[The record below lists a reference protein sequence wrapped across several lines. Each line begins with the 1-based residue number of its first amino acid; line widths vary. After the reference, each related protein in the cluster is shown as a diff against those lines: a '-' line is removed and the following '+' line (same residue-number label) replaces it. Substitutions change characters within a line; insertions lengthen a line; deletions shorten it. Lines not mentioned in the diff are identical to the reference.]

1 MIQPILLADQQ
12 VNLTLPQYDEKGQ
25 WINAA
30 IPKGEKKVRG
40 GLSPRRAGD
49 RVERLVAKELGEK
62 RNVGSGAFKQ
72 TNKNLTGDLDIRDN
86 KGREFIKL
94 EIKYTGQVTTKGEK
108 VYPLTTKVLEQMER
122 EAHDAGE
129 IGALTLQFKG
139 GKRYEILTH
148 QDFLKLVELARIGNA
163 I

>member
-1 MIQPILLADQQ
+1 MP
-12 VNLTLPQYDEKGQ
+12 VYDDKGE
-25 WINAA
+25 WVSAA

-40 GLSPRRAGD
+40 GLSPRRTGD
-49 RVERLVAKELGEK
+49 RVERIIAKELGEK
-62 RNVGSGAFKQ
+62 RNVGSGAFKN
-72 TNKNLTGDLDIRDN
+72 TNKNLTGDLDIRDA
-86 KGREFIKL
+86 KGRAFIKL

-108 VYPLTTKVLEQMER
+108 VYPLTTKVLEQMEK

-139 GKRYEILTH
+139 GKKYEIMTH
-148 QDFLKLVELARIGNA
+148 EDFLKLVEWARLGRNI